1 MVVAAFVGLWLVER
15 GFDSVEP
22 PRPSAAEAFAAGPA
36 SHRGGPPAHS
46 PTGPTARGPV
56 ELPPPAGLLASE
68 PVRVRIP
75 SIRVDAPVTR
85 LGLGP
90 DHSLEVPPPGNT
102 NVAGWYKDG
111 TPPGVRG
118 TAVMAGHV
126 DDARG
131 PAVFYSLGALK
142 KGAQVEVTRKDGVT
156 AVFAVDAVEV
166 YENNAFPDAKVYGP
180 ATRPELRLITC
191 GGGFSP
197 QTGYQAN
204 VVAFAHLT
212 GVTQPPAPTRL

>member
-1 MVVAAFVGLWLVER
+1 MVVAAFAGLWLVER

-22 PRPSAAEAFAAGPA
+22 PRPSAAEAFTGGPA
-36 SHRGGPPAHS
+36 SHRGGPATRSPA
-46 PTGPTARGPV
+46 
-56 ELPPPAGLLASE
+56 ELPPAGALSASE
-68 PVRVRIP
+68 PVRIRIP
-75 SIRVDAPVTR
+75 SIRVDAPVMR

-90 DHSLEVPPPGNT
+90 DHGLEAPPPGNT

-131 PAVFYSLGALK
+131 PAVFYALGALK
-142 KGAQVEVTRKDGVT
+142 KGSRIEVTRKDGST
-156 AVFAVDAVEV
+156 AVFDVDAVEV
-166 YENNAFPDAKVYGP
+166 YDNDAFPDAKVYGP

-191 GGGFSP
+191 GGSFTKAS
-197 QTGYQAN
+197 GYQAN

-212 GVTQPPAPTRL
+212 AAVPQSQPRPL